1 MAVFRVE
8 RNSGY
13 TVMSNH
19 HLRNKELT
27 LKAKGLLS
35 QMLSLPEDW
44 DYTLAGLSHI
54 NRESIDAIRTAVWE
68 LEKAGYILRR
78 QGRDEKGK
86 MTAIEYTIYEQ
97 PQPMLENPIPGKP
110 MLENP
115 TTDNPTSE
123 NPTQLNKDRSRTN
136 LPKKERS
143 ITDLSNTDSF
153 PILSPDPSPCRAAPE
168 RKGTEAFKQSAVDIY
183 REIFMENIEYDTLTQ
198 DPKMDKER
206 LDEIVDLMLETVCS
220 ARKTLRIAGDDYPAE
235 LVKSKFLK
243 LNSSH
248 IEFVMDDPQAA
259 AKLEAKLVKL
269 ESAQETMKAV
279 NAYFRKNKTLEG
291 CPSLTPEQITK
302 LQQEMS
308 QSWHL
313 DKSRPY
319 PAYMLS
325 NNNAEIRR
333 IRGRIEQV
341 RQHEETNFA
350 GWEFDGGRVE
360 ANKADNRLQ
369 VFFDGKPD
377 EAARDELKANGFRWA
392 PSVGAWQRQLNK
404 NAYYAA
410 GYISCIQPISG
421 EKPIDVQRSVQQ
433 QESAA
438 PDAHLTGE
446 RVSTPRGSF
455 HVTDMTREQMET
467 AGYGYHHSTDDGKY
481 LIMGNGTQAFAIAA
495 EQREQENYMRTAELS
510 TEQNYNMIDG
520 QINNTP
526 SVDELEEKAKRGEV
540 ISLSALAAAVKAED
554 GRTPQRDPDGKKP
567 SIRAQLKAD
576 RAQSCKPQQREK
588 EQEAKR
594 SIRQALEME

>member
-1 MAVFRVE
+1 VE

-136 LPKKERS
+136 LSKKEKS
-143 ITDLSNTDSF
+143 ITDLSSTDSF

-183 REIFMENIEYDTLTQ
+183 REIIMENIEYDTLTQ

-594 SIRQALEME
+594 SIRQALEMK